1 MTESIP
7 AILKKEYGCHRYHI
21 SRTQQCFAKQ
31 LESSVTTEHILNDLD
46 NLEGKVPCKV
56 YIGILISLFAAFG
69 LWLMDVVSDGYL
81 TNQYY
86 DEIFNGFN
94 QNQSCLEPL
103 KNLPIVDQTFS
114 CYVTEKDCNIFAVNQ
129 TAETH
134 NSLSC
139 EQKFYW
145 TLIFVIL
152 PLIMN
157 IQEYLTLNDNY
168 EITNTRKRFKLSFK
182 ELKCNRCNKRTFPL
196 LLKSCFNL
204 LICLIVM
211 VLWTPITALY
221 QWVSGSKYEIA
232 RGRSKVDARKEKRR
246 CDLTASRGE
255 LCEVNVESAFEP
267 IVQGYIIFPYMFIMA
282 RKVAKMIQMGD
293 GFIKFETQCFTTM
306 EISQIFSILSSIA
319 SLAWSYSEYQSVRKN
334 DLLFITESP
343 FTRIFMV
350 IYMLLQIMSRLL
362 AFQVFAYY
370 WQPGYLYPIICF
382 ILGHMLVSG
391 IIHIVFSE
399 DLLYFKKK
407 EYGKFW
413 HNVLMNSLAN
423 IYFHNYIRMDERP
436 EIDTKRDA
444 IEFQH
449 TFSIK
454 SEIDD
459 EEKNNLLTQEL
470 PDLQ

>member
-1 MTESIP
+1 
-7 AILKKEYGCHRYHI
+7 
-21 SRTQQCFAKQ
+21 
-31 LESSVTTEHILNDLD
+31 
-46 NLEGKVPCKV
+46 
-56 YIGILISLFAAFG
+56 
-69 LWLMDVVSDGYL
+69 
-81 TNQYY
+81 
-86 DEIFNGFN
+86 
-94 QNQSCLEPL
+94 
-103 KNLPIVDQTFS
+103 
-114 CYVTEKDCNIFAVNQ
+114 
-129 TAETH
+129 
-134 NSLSC
+134 
-139 EQKFYW
+139 
-145 TLIFVIL
+145 
-152 PLIMN
+152 
-157 IQEYLTLNDNY
+157 
-168 EITNTRKRFKLSFK
+168 
-182 ELKCNRCNKRTFPL
+182 
-196 LLKSCFNL
+196 
-204 LICLIVM
+204 
-211 VLWTPITALY
+211 
-221 QWVSGSKYEIA
+221 
-232 RGRSKVDARKEKRR
+232 
-246 CDLTASRGE
+246 
-255 LCEVNVESAFEP
+255 
-267 IVQGYIIFPYMFIMA
+267 
-282 RKVAKMIQMGD
+282 
-293 GFIKFETQCFTTM
+293 
-306 EISQIFSILSSIA
+306 
-319 SLAWSYSEYQSVRKN
+319 
-334 DLLFITESP
+334 
-343 FTRIFMV
+343 MV